1 MNSNFKRFRVLLES
15 NLPNLQN
22 EKSMIEINDR
32 TTVKQLKQL
41 IIAKNDEGSVTR
53 TFIEQIKLSYEGNII
68 PTSFQEEEAS
78 VYGVGIESRAFGT
91 E

>member
-1 MNSNFKRFRVLLES
+1 
-15 NLPNLQN
+15 
-22 EKSMIEINDR
+22 MIEINDR

-78 VYGVGIESRAFGT
+78 VYELLGLNQELWNRITVS
-91 E
+91 

>member
-1 MNSNFKRFRVLLES
+1 
-15 NLPNLQN
+15 
-22 EKSMIEINDR
+22 MIEINDR

-53 TFIEQIKLSYEGNII
+53 TFIEQIKLSYQGNII

-78 VYGVGIESRAFGT
+78 VYELLGLNQELWNRITVS
-91 E
+91 

>member
-1 MNSNFKRFRVLLES
+1 MTELR
-15 NLPNLQN
+15 
-22 EKSMIEINDR
+22 
-32 TTVKQLKQL
+32 QLKQL

-78 VYGVGIESRAFGT
+78 VYELLGLNQRAFGT